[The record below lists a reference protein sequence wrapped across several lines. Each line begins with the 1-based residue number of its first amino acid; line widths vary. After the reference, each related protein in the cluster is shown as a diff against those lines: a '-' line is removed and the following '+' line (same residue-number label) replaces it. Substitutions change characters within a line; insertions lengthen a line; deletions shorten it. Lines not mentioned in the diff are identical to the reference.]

1 MNKKIFLKLIILILT
16 ICTAS
21 CLLFACNET
30 PDTPA
35 PEPTPTP
42 TPTPEP
48 EFYEEKEGYAYGE
61 NIEITYHSSVTDTD
75 RKHTS
80 HCLQITTKTKN
91 IPCFI
96 CFTACRAPTRAGLKC
111 AVQNT

>member
-1 MNKKIFLKLIILILT
+1 MHGKLS
-16 ICTAS
+16 A
-21 CLLFACNET
+21 FACNET

-75 RKHTS
+75 RKAYVT
-80 HCLQITTKTKN
+80 LPANYDENKN

>member
-75 RKHTS
+75 RKAYVT
-80 HCLQITTKTKN
+80 LPANYDENKKY
-91 IPCFI
+91 PVLI